1 MGVRLEQ
8 STASRVP
15 IQIAEQGDKHMA
27 KNIYIGN
34 LNFDPPEDTLRPSF
48 GAYGEVTSVN
58 IVTARYSGRPRG
70 FAFVEMENDE
80 AAAAAISALNGQ
92 PLDGRQL
99 RVDETRPRKSRWS
112 DAGARSDQRW

>member
-1 MGVRLEQ
+1 
-8 STASRVP
+8 
-15 IQIAEQGDKHMA
+15 MA

-34 LNFDPPEDTLRPSF
+34 VNYDTTEDTLRAAF

-58 IVTARYSGRPRG
+58 IVTDRYSGRPRG

-92 PLDGRQL
+92 SQDGRQL
-99 RVDETRPRKSRWS
+99 RVEESRPRKTGWS